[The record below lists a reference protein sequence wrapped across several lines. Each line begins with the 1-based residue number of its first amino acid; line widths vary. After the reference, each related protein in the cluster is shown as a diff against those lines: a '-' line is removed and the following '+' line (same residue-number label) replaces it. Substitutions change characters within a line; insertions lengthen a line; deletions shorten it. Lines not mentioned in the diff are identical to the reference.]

1 MLRSYARLGVFIA
14 TVALA
19 SLNGCLLD
27 PTGDS
32 DTPGNGSQVP
42 GSLRFPR
49 GGIRG
54 DTGDAGTIDAGLL
67 ADMTSM
73 GTLYTRADNWWNLE
87 VDRAPVDPNS
97 AGIIAMI
104 AGQGSGGRLHPDFTP
119 KYGIPYA
126 VVDSR
131 TPRVPV
137 TFRNARESD
146 AGEPGAAAGYPIPA
160 VAANDHRYLE
170 SGGSLEGD
178 RHLLVYDRDA
188 RAVFELSYAEYS
200 NGKWSAGYGA
210 VFPVDT
216 NERRPEGWSST
227 DAAGLCVLAG
237 LVRYDE
243 VYGPGPIRHAI
254 RCSLKRTNGY
264 VWPASHEGASDD
276 GAAPLGMRLRLK
288 QSVDI
293 SKYPEPVRKIFQA
306 MKTYGLI
313 VADRGGNMYVQGTMD
328 ARWDNGMLNPAFH
341 DLNIND
347 FDVVK
352 LGWKP

>member
-1 MLRSYARLGVFIA
+1 MLHPSARGAVF
-14 TVALA
+14 LA
-19 SLNGCLLD
+19 SIVLIVMNGCVF
-27 PTGDS
+27 DS
-32 DTPGNGSQVP
+32 TNELGSDSGSNPRDMFFP
-42 GSLRFPR
+42 GSL
-49 GGIRG
+49 GS
-54 DTGDAGTIDAGLL
+54 AESGLL
-67 ADMTSM
+67 GDMSSL
-73 GTLYTRADNWWNLE
+73 GRLYLPSDNWWNLK
-87 VDRAPVDPNS
+87 VDQAPVDS
-97 AGIIAMI
+97 RSSSIIAAI
-104 AGQGSGGRLHPDFTP
+104 KSQGSDGRLHPDFTP
-119 KYGIPYA
+119 KFGIPYA

-146 AGEPGAAAGYPIPA
+146 RGAPGASAGYPIPA
-160 VAANDHRYLE
+160 AAARDLRYIE
-170 SGGSLEGD
+170 SGGSLDGD

-188 RAVFELSYAEYS
+188 RTVFELSYAQYS

-210 VFPVDT
+210 VFPVSS
-216 NERRPEGWSST
+216 NHRRPEGWSST

-264 VWPASHEGASDD
+264 VWPASHAGAYDS
-276 GAAPLGMRLRLK
+276 GGAPLGMRLRLK
-288 QSVDI
+288 ASKNI
-293 SKYPEPVRKIFQA
+293 SNYPPEVRKILQA

-328 ARWDNGMLNPAFH
+328 PRWNNDIFNPAFH
-341 DLNIND
+341 GLNASD
-347 FDVVK
+347 FEVIK